1 MSGGVYAS
9 LHTPERVESTRE
21 AASAALGRLAVRLDS
36 NDQEEATM
44 SETDKTVRRDL
55 TRRQVLK
62 GAAATAG
69 VMAGSGALGGFPT
82 IWAQNIKDVKLVQVG
97 GSYSAIIDIARQAT
111 KDLGFQVEMQTGAH
125 DALLNRFVTQPN
137 SVDIADMEYFFLLH
151 LVPRG
156 VLHPIDL
163 KKYKWWDKVVP
174 IFTKGQY
181 PDGRK
186 VSDQGI
192 LPYKVQYVDGP
203 ESTKFAKSP
212 TRWANGIPTVYN
224 ADTLGI
230 RPDIVKRPIEH
241 WHELLNP
248 EFKGRTAIL
257 DVPSIGIMDAA
268 MAIESRGDIKYGDKG
283 NMTKEEI
290 DKTIKILIDAKK
302 SGQFRA
308 FWTTFDESVN
318 LMASGE
324 VVVQSMWSPAV
335 TAVRSRGIPCYYA
348 PLKEGYRA
356 WASCIA
362 PMRHLK
368 GLKLDAAYEYLN
380 WYQSGWQGGFIAK
393 QGYYSSVPETAR
405 KFMTADEWGY
415 WYDGKPAKSEIKD
428 PYGTLMEKAGQVRDG
443 GAFWERMG
451 KVACWNTLMD
461 ENRYMVRKWNEFISA

>member
-1 MSGGVYAS
+1 MSAKNTT
-9 LHTPERVESTRE
+9 LRE
-21 AASAALGRLAVRLDS
+21 PLS
-36 NDQEEATM
+36 
-44 SETDKTVRRDL
+44 RRE
-55 TRRQVLK
+55 VLK

-69 VMAGSGALGGFPT
+69 MIAGSGAIGGFPT
-82 IWAQNIKDVKLVQVG
+82 IWAQNLKDIKLVQVG
-97 GSYSAIIDIARQAT
+97 GSYSAIIDIAKQAT

-174 IFTKGQY
+174 IFTKGEY

-186 VSDQGI
+186 VSTECV
-192 LPYKVQYVDGP
+192 LRYKVQYVDGP
-203 ESTKFAKSP
+203 ESTKFAKRP
-212 TRWANGIPTVYN
+212 TQWANGIRTVYN
-224 ADTLGI
+224 ADALGI

-248 EFKGRTAIL
+248 EFKGRSAIL

-324 VVVQSMWSPAV
+324 VVIQSMWSPAV
-335 TAVRSRGIPCYYA
+335 TAVKTRGVPCVYQ
-348 PLKEGYRA
+348 PLQEGFRGWGYTL
-356 WASCIA
+356 A
-362 PMRHLK
+362 PMKHLS
-368 GLKLDAAYEYLN
+368 GLKLDCFYEYMN
-380 WYQSGWQGGFIAK
+380 WYTSGFQGAFIAR
-393 QGYYSSVPETAR
+393 QGYYSSIPDNAK
-405 KFMTADEWGY
+405 KFLTEAEWDY
-415 WYDGKPAKSEIKD
+415 WYGGKPAATDITD
-428 PYGTLMEKAGQVRDG
+428 PYGKLMEKAGGVRDG
-443 GAFWERMG
+443 GSFWDRMG
-451 KVACWNTLMD
+451 NIAVWNSVMD
-461 ENRYMVRKWNEFISA
+461 EDRYLTRRWNEFITT